1 MKSIFTVSE
10 RLHAATQICQSLKPW
25 GRTEQRDWRGYS
37 KLKDLLMIQIASCFF
52 CFTRFSNDAVRF
64 VSFSLFSAISLCAL
78 DAGNRIPFFVFPD
91 LWAMIFDSRPLL
103 LISVS
108 LTLLCPLPVLPTTFR
123 CYKAPNDS
131 SCNSNSLEILATF
144 FSAFDLHFWLMASGF

>member
-131 SCNSNSLEILATF
+131 SCNSNSLEILGTF
-144 FSAFDLHFWLMASGF
+144 AAFDLHFWLMASGF